1 MMAKGMGLYHVFVD
15 GAADASPA
23 GKERL
28 AAAVAAHY
36 GLPVADLRVRIA
48 SGRFRVKG
56 NCDQATAESY
66 VHDLSALGA
75 RCSIE
80 EASPSNA
87 AKTPLPFPAIT
98 SAPPQSALPPRSTA
112 PPAGALPPRQTT
124 PPPGALPPRATPPAG
139 SALPPRQTTPPVT
152 ARTATPAKGFQSGL
166 AAAFSG
172 EQQVDNLGA
181 LDDGA
186 LLKLSSVDG
195 KEDAPATAFAPP
207 PEVVAQAAKS
217 ESKPTAAPATAAA
230 KPKDEPLDMFAPPD
244 ADDAHFTVDLAPDEV
259 ERAAK
264 KRVSVPPE
272 TTPADS
278 GRTSRPS
285 LQPPNEA
292 GRASRPSLQPPNAD
306 GRTSRPSIQAPNQE
320 DRSGLKDPKTRLAA
334 GVALSIILGFIP
346 AHFVAHARERSEYAE
361 IDQKVAATQ
370 AEAVTAE
377 DYAALDGFRAGQ
389 LERKHDE
396 RRNIALLAML
406 IWAAAGSAVA
416 YVWFRR
422 LPR

>member
-1 MMAKGMGLYHVFVD
+1 MGLYHVFVD
-15 GAADASPA
+15 GAADGSPA
-23 GKERL
+23 GRERL
-28 AAAVAAHY
+28 AAAIAEHY
-36 GLPVADLRVRIA
+36 GLPVADLRARIA

-56 NCDQATAESY
+56 NCDQATADSY
-66 VHDLSALGA
+66 VRDLSALGA
-75 RCSIE
+75 RCSTE

-98 SAPPQSALPPRSTA
+98 AAAASRSTLPPRTTAPPPTASALPPRTTPT
-112 PPAGALPPRQTT
+112 PPTGSVLPPRQTT
-124 PPPGALPPRATPPAG
+124 PPA
-139 SALPPRQTTPPVT
+139 T
-152 ARTATPAKGFQSGL
+152 ARTTTPAKGFQSGL

-195 KEDAPATAFAPP
+195 TDDAPAAAFAPP
-207 PEVVAQAAKS
+207 PEVVAKPGKPAAS
-217 ESKPTAAPATAAA
+217 APVAA

-244 ADDAHFTVDLAPDEV
+244 ANDAAFTVDLAPDEV

-264 KRVSVPPE
+264 KRASVPPE
-272 TTPADS
+272 TAPVESA
-278 GRTSRPS
+278 
-285 LQPPNEA
+285 
-292 GRASRPSLQPPNAD
+292 RASRPSLQPPTEL
-306 GRTSRPSIQAPNQE
+306 GRASRPSIQAPNRAG
-320 DRSGLKDPKTRLAA
+320 DPPRGLQDPKTRFAA
-334 GVALSIILGFIP
+334 GVLLSIVLGFIP
-346 AHFVAHARERSEYAE
+346 AHFVAHARERSEYAA
-361 IDQKVAATQ
+361 IDHKVAATQ

-377 DYAALDGFRAGQ
+377 DYAALDTFRAGQ

-422 LPR
+422 LQRGDGNK